1 VAVITLL
8 VSTIIGGLWA
18 INRFRRWES
27 ERELQHKAD
36 QARLLRRQKAAM
48 YFDLIKALS
57 TVDWDEQT
65 KQEFIRAAFGTTS
78 DMQLKSDTDPR
89 TELKV

>member
-1 VAVITLL
+1 
-8 VSTIIGGLWA
+8 
-18 INRFRRWES
+18 
-27 ERELQHKAD
+27 
-36 QARLLRRQKAAM
+36 M

-78 DMQLKSDTDPR
+78 GMQLKGDTDPR
-89 TELKV
+89 TRS